1 MRTSSTLNI
10 TIILWSV
17 GILSFCYSGTRPDRT
32 IVFCAWGAEEHGLIG
47 STEWVEVLFY
57 TNFYNNSS
65 VNLMLHFRQMKI
77 YKKTKYSHWF
87 KKMKINI

>member
-1 MRTSSTLNI
+1 MLNSSRNVNWKKKYIIGSKLGGIFLRTSSTLNI

-47 STEWVEVLFY
+47 STEWVEVLSF
-57 TNFYNNSS
+57 
-65 VNLMLHFRQMKI
+65 L
-77 YKKTKYSHWF
+77 
-87 KKMKINI
+87 